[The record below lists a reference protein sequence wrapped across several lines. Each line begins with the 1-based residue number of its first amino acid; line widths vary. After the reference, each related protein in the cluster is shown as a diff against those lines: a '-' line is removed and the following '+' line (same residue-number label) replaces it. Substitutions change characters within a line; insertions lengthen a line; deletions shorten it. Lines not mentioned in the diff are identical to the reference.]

1 MTEWYYARGGQQ
13 HGPVSFEQLAELAR
27 NGGLNPM
34 KDLVWTAS
42 MKDWL
47 PAGQVPGLYGQAA
60 PAADPSNPY
69 AAPQSDLSEVAR
81 ITTGEALAEIV
92 PGSEPIDV
100 MACVKRGFDLT
111 CRHFGMILL
120 VGIVYIGV
128 SFGTNLLLGLMD
140 VAMGL
145 GPVSVPQTQF
155 ESEAGSAFASFQ
167 QNGSPL
173 NMLISQVISIFL
185 SLGISRIGLN
195 LVSGKEFSVGMLFGG
210 GRKLLPALGATI
222 LYGVMVA
229 LGMVLLI
236 VPGIYLALRY
246 GQYLTAMVDRDMGI
260 MESFQYSSSLTTNN
274 RMNLFLLVLL
284 AIGIMFAGCL
294 ALVVGMIFAFPVVW
308 LGWIVA
314 YRWMQY
320 GHRATLDH
328 HGTKTPMLNSISPD

>member
-13 HGPVSFEQLAELAR
+13 NGPVSFEQLAELAR
-27 NGGLNPM
+27 TGGLNPM

-47 PAGQVPGLYGQAA
+47 PAGQVPEIYGHAAA
-60 PAADPSNPY
+60 PANPY
-69 AAPQSDLSEVAR
+69 AAPQSDLNDVAR
-81 ITTGEALAEIV
+81 ITAGEALAEIV

-120 VGIVYIGV
+120 VGVVYMGV
-128 SFGTNLLLGLMD
+128 SFGTSLLLGLMD
-140 VAMGL
+140 VALGL
-145 GPVSVPQTQF
+145 GQVRQTQF

-173 NMLISQVISIFL
+173 NMLISQVVSIFL

-222 LYGVMVA
+222 LYGLMVA
-229 LGMVLLI
+229 VGMVLLI

-284 AIGIMFAGCL
+284 AVVIMFAGCL

-308 LGWIVA
+308 LSWIVA

-320 GHRATLDH
+320 GHRAALDH
-328 HGTKTPMLNSISPD
+328 HGTKTPMLTGL

>member
-13 HGPVSFEQLAELAR
+13 NGPVSFEQLAELAR
-27 NGGLNPM
+27 TGGLNPM

-47 PAGQVPGLYGQAA
+47 PAGQVPEIYGHAAA
-60 PAADPSNPY
+60 PANPY
-69 AAPQSDLSEVAR
+69 AAPQSDLNDVAR
-81 ITTGEALAEIV
+81 ITAGEALAEIV

-120 VGIVYIGV
+120 VGVVYMGV
-128 SFGTNLLLGLMD
+128 SFGTSLLLGLMD
-140 VAMGL
+140 VALGL
-145 GPVSVPQTQF
+145 GQVRQTQF

-173 NMLISQVISIFL
+173 NMLISQVVSIFL

-222 LYGVMVA
+222 LYGLMVG

-284 AIGIMFAGCL
+284 AVVIMFAGCL

-308 LGWIVA
+308 LSWIVA

-320 GHRATLDH
+320 GHRAALDH
-328 HGTKTPMLNSISPD
+328 HGTKTPMLTGL

>member
-1 MTEWYYARGGQQ
+1 M
-13 HGPVSFEQLAELAR
+13 
-27 NGGLNPM
+27 
-34 KDLVWTAS
+34 
-42 MKDWL
+42 
-47 PAGQVPGLYGQAA
+47 
-60 PAADPSNPY
+60 
-69 AAPQSDLSEVAR
+69 
-81 ITTGEALAEIV
+81 
-92 PGSEPIDV
+92 
-100 MACVKRGFDLT
+100 
-111 CRHFGMILL
+111 
-120 VGIVYIGV
+120 GV
-128 SFGTNLLLGLMD
+128 SFGTSLLLGLMD
-140 VAMGL
+140 VALGL
-145 GPVSVPQTQF
+145 GQVPQTQF
-155 ESEAGSAFASFQ
+155 ENEAGSAFSSFQ

-173 NMLISQVISIFL
+173 NMLISQVVSIFL

-222 LYGVMVA
+222 LYGLMVG

-284 AIGIMFAGCL
+284 AVVIMFAGCL

-308 LGWIVA
+308 LSWIVA

-320 GHRATLDH
+320 GHRAALDH
-328 HGTKTPMLNSISPD
+328 HGTKTPMLTGL

>member
-13 HGPVSFEQLAELAR
+13 NGPVSFEQLAELAR
-27 NGGLNPM
+27 TGGLNPM

-47 PAGQVPGLYGQAA
+47 PAGQVPEIYGHAAA
-60 PAADPSNPY
+60 PANPY
-69 AAPQSDLSEVAR
+69 AAPQSDLNDVAR

-120 VGIVYIGV
+120 VGVVYMGV
-128 SFGTNLLLGLMD
+128 SFGTSLLLGLMD
-140 VAMGL
+140 VALGL
-145 GPVSVPQTQF
+145 GQVPQTQF

-173 NMLISQVISIFL
+173 NMLISQVVSIFL

-222 LYGVMVA
+222 LYGLMVG

-284 AIGIMFAGCL
+284 AVVIMFAGCL

-308 LGWIVA
+308 LSWIVA

-320 GHRATLDH
+320 GHRAALDH
-328 HGTKTPMLNSISPD
+328 HGTKTPMLTGL

>member
-13 HGPVSFEQLAELAR
+13 IGPVSFEQLVELAR

-47 PAGQVPGLYGQAA
+47 PAGQVPEIYSQAA
-60 PAADPSNPY
+60 TPATDPSNPY
-69 AAPQSDLSEVAR
+69 ATPQSDLTDVAR
-81 ITTGEALAEIV
+81 ITTGEALAEII

-100 MACVKRGFDLT
+100 IACVKRGFDLT

-120 VGIVYIGV
+120 VGIVYMGV
-128 SFGTNLLLGLMD
+128 SFGTSQLLGLMD
-140 VAMGL
+140 AALGL
-145 GPVSVPQTQF
+145 GQVSQTQF
-155 ESEAGSAFASFQ
+155 ENEAGTAFASFQ
-167 QNGSPL
+167 ENGSPL
-173 NMLISQVISIFL
+173 NVLISQVVSIFL

-210 GRKLLPALGATI
+210 SRKLLPAVGATI
-222 LYGVMVA
+222 LYGLMVA

-246 GQYLTAMVDRDMGI
+246 GQYLTAMVDRDLGI
-260 MESFQYSSSLTTNN
+260 MESFQYSSSITTNN

-284 AIGIMFAGCL
+284 AIVIMLAGCL

-308 LGWIVA
+308 LSWIVA

-320 GHRATLDH
+320 GHRAALDH
-328 HGTKTPMLNSISPD
+328 HGTKTPMLTGL

>member
-13 HGPVSFEQLAELAR
+13 NGPVSFEQLAELAR
-27 NGGLNPM
+27 TGGLNPM

-47 PAGQVPGLYGQAA
+47 PAGQVPEIYGHAAA
-60 PAADPSNPY
+60 PANPY
-69 AAPQSDLSEVAR
+69 AAPQSDLNDVAR
-81 ITTGEALAEIV
+81 ITAGEALAEIV

-120 VGIVYIGV
+120 VGVVYMGV
-128 SFGTNLLLGLMD
+128 SFGTSLLLGLMD
-140 VAMGL
+140 VALGL
-145 GPVSVPQTQF
+145 GQVPQTQF

-173 NMLISQVISIFL
+173 NMLISQVVSIFL

-222 LYGVMVA
+222 LYGLMVG

-284 AIGIMFAGCL
+284 AVVIMFAGCL

-308 LGWIVA
+308 LSWIVA

-320 GHRATLDH
+320 GHRAALDH
-328 HGTKTPMLNSISPD
+328 HGTKTPMLTGL